1 MQKLWIM
8 CLLGLLLIGC
18 ATNPEKDDP
27 MTTARTAFQSGN
39 YQESASLLMPLAQ
52 KGNPEAQYALGYQ
65 FFYGLGVKRD
75 KTQGF
80 FWMQQ
85 SAMQGYKPAREAL
98 TRLTDD
104 TKSRI

>member
-1 MQKLWIM
+1 MKKFWLC
-8 CLLGLLLIGC
+8 CLLAVLVGC
-18 ATNPEKDDP
+18 ASTPTQEDP
-27 MTTARTAFQSGN
+27 MAMARSAYQAGD
-39 YQESASLLMPLAQ
+39 YQEAASLLMPLAQ
-52 KGNPEAQYALGYQ
+52 QGNAEAQYALGYQ

-75 KTQGF
+75 KTQGY

-85 SAMQGYKPAREAL
+85 SAIQGYAPAREAL

>member
-1 MQKLWIM
+1 MAL
-8 CLLGLLLIGC
+8 
-18 ATNPEKDDP
+18 
-27 MTTARTAFQSGN
+27 ARSAYDTGN
-39 YQESASLLMPLAQ
+39 YRESLELLAPLAQ
-52 KGNPEAQYALGYQ
+52 EGDAEAQYALGYQ

-75 KTQGF
+75 KNQAL

-85 SAMQGYKPAREAL
+85 SAIQGYQPAREAL